1 MFFKGEFYQQAEQ
14 LNRELNTLWDKYP
27 SLMPYD
33 VRVGRMVESVI
44 FTGNAF
50 WELRRAVDSAAVS
63 FAGLGEILTAGFRQ

>member
-14 LNRELNTLWDKYP
+14 LDRELNALWGKYP

-33 VRVGRMVESVI
+33 VRLRRAVDSMI

-50 WELRRAVDSAAVS
+50 WELSRAIDGAAVS
-63 FAGLGEILTAGFRQ
+63 FAGLGEILTTGHS

>member
-14 LNRELNTLWDKYP
+14 LNRELNALWDKYP

-33 VRVGRMVESVI
+33 VRIGRAVESVI

-63 FAGLGEILTAGFRQ
+63 FAGLGERLTTGFNQ